1 MEIKIDLDFL
11 RKIYNKLP
19 YDNEERRM
27 LSKEISE
34 TLRPYDHVLPIEDE
48 LDCDNCKWKNLLI
61 QREREANDL
70 RSILSML
77 LFQLEKST
85 TQANT
90 ILNELPSIK
99 L

>member
-11 RKIYNKLP
+11 RKIYHKFP
-19 YDNEERRM
+19 YDSDERRM
-27 LSKEISE
+27 LSREFLE
-34 TLRPYDHVLPIEDE
+34 VLRPYDHILPVEDE
-48 LDCDNCKWKNLLI
+48 LNCDSCKWKNLLI